1 MTSNFK
7 QAAFALAA
15 ALVALT
21 GCEQVIDLELD
32 ENQTL
37 PVFSFRYNA
46 STNQV
51 VGTVNESVD
60 FYSPSVPALETSAAV
75 DFIAPDGSTTA
86 ISPVG
91 ELYLGNVDA
100 APANGDT
107 VGLRVVRNGLEYVA
121 FNDVPDSLVL
131 DSVLVEEFAGFPF
144 GPPQDSIEGPQY
156 EVYLYFPPADE
167 PHNLFIEFLVNG
179 ELQSDILQGLKT
191 IPGEVTEIP
200 LGWSQRLFNPG
211 EVVEVWAWTIS
222 DETYDYW
229 VAVSSIIGAFGPNG
243 VPGNPPN
250 QWVGDEEALG
260 HFFVG
265 RLANGQA
272 IIPQ

>member
-7 QAAFALAA
+7 QAAFALTA

-46 STNQV
+46 TTDQV
-51 VGTVNESVD
+51 VGTINESVD
-60 FYSPSVPALETSAAV
+60 FYSPTVPALETSAAV
-75 DFIAPDGSTTA
+75 EFIAPDGSTTA
-86 ISPVG
+86 ISPVA

-100 APANGDT
+100 APATGDT

-121 FNDVPDSLVL
+121 FNDVPDSLAL
-131 DSVLVEEFAGFPF
+131 DSAIVREFEGFPF
-144 GPPQDSIEGPQY
+144 GPPQDSLEGPQY
-156 EVYLYFPPADE
+156 EVYIYFPATEE
-167 PHNLFIEFLVNG
+167 PRNVFVEFLVDG

-191 IPGEVTEIP
+191 TPGELTEIP

-211 EVVEVWAWTIS
+211 EVVEIWVWTVS
-222 DETYDYW
+222 DDTYDYW
-229 VAVSSIIGAFGPNG
+229 LALSSILGAFGPNG
-243 VPGNPPN
+243 VPGNPPSH
-250 QWVGDEEALG
+250 WSGEALG

-265 RLANGQA
+265 RLTPGQV
-272 IIPQ
+272 ILPQ